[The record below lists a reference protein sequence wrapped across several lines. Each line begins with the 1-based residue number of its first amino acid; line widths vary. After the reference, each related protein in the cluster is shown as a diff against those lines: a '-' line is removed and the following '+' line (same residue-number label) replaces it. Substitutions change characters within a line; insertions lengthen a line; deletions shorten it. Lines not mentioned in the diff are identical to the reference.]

1 MLILE
6 KRQQGVNYFAKRLY
20 LTTRNSWKVWNEA
33 VSLNPNFNSGMHFS
47 KRQFTFI

>member
-20 LTTRNSWKVWNEA
+20 LKARNSWKVWNET

-47 KRQFTFI
+47 KKKS